1 MFKLEVEQ
9 DNGIWV
15 DVFGDDGKL
24 LTFDT
29 EQAARDGLRALF
41 PVLVEMEKYGQGKR
55 TRVIRIWSKEE
66 DEDWNRH

>member
-29 EQAARDGLRALF
+29 EQSARERLRELF

-66 DEDWNRH
+66 DDDWNRR